1 VDVLVGRGATA
12 VEACRHIGI
21 AEQTLYRWRKEYGGL
36 KVNQARRMKGNHPAW
51 TAGGLFAGVPAFDDG
66 GVVFMYFNK
75 VDQVFD
81 SEVGECHHAIF
92 GIPINPDD
100 AIFDVHFVS
109 DIEQPGFAFAEIPG
123 DATNR
128 RDVMNLVDVHD
139 QAA

>member
-1 VDVLVGRGATA
+1 LFRFSFA
-12 VEACRHIGI
+12 VFPFHELPI
-21 AEQTLYRWRKEYGGL
+21 
-36 KVNQARRMKGNHPAW
+36 GNHPAW